1 MNTTSKIKLLQRTP
15 SSEAE
20 EASFTLG
27 MVEGLKKTIR
37 PDFDYDAE
45 LMVASD
51 AIKALITGGQEDA
64 LELEKAVGYYSGLI
78 YSVVEDVFEAQA
90 SAYQELHLL
99 RRQADVALSVC

>member
-1 MNTTSKIKLLQRTP
+1 MNTTSKIKLLQRSP

-20 EASFTLG
+20 EASFNLG

-37 PDFDYDAE
+37 PDFDYDTE

-51 AIKALITGGQEDA
+51 AIKALIREGQEEA

-78 YSVVEDVFEAQA
+78 YAGVEDVFEAQA
-90 SAYQELHLL
+90 SGYQELHLL
-99 RRQADVALSVC
+99 RRQVEVASAL

>member
-1 MNTTSKIKLLQRTP
+1 
-15 SSEAE
+15 
-20 EASFTLG
+20 
-27 MVEGLKKTIR
+27 VEGLKKTIR

-51 AIKALITGGQEDA
+51 AIKALIKGSQEDA